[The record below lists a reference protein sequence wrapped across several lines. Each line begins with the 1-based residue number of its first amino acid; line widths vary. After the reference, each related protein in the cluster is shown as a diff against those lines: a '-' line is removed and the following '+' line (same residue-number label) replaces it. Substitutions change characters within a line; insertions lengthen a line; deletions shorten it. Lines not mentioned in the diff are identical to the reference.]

1 MLHFLIF
8 LHERDTGQERSFPG
22 PTSSSVPCAQ
32 NTAHLLAYR
41 LQFLWPSSQGR
52 WLRGLQH
59 HPSSQAGKRAGGE
72 SGVGLQ
78 RLARETRARK
88 AGRAGCPGARLGQ
101 VTWRQIGLLLTH
113 ASHQYPEPAWRG
125 ISKQSHNWVL
135 LRPCQNTQAH
145 ISNRRVINL
154 IGPSSRISAFWQ
166 ASAGAEEVR
175 GQVWGSAGRRP
186 LQPDTP
192 ECAQSLSCISCHARD
207 QLCFLLERKAA
218 QRTRRGHNSVPR
230 AQPEIYTRVACQTE
244 RKPGTFQKCLTLS
257 LSAKRNP
264 TFQCSCQN
272 L

>member
-1 MLHFLIF
+1 MCPEYFSPAGLQTAVPLAFLTR
-8 LHERDTGQERSFPG
+8 EVAEGP
-22 PTSSSVPCAQ
+22 PTSPM
-32 NTAHLLAYR
+32 LAG
-41 LQFLWPSSQGR
+41 WKTSWGR
-52 WLRGLQH
+52 EW
-59 HPSSQAGKRAGGE
+59 
-72 SGVGLQ
+72 SGAL
-78 RLARETRARK
+78 RLAREACTRK
-88 AGRAGCPGARLGQ
+88 AGQAGCPGARLGQ
-101 VTWRQIGLLLTH
+101 VTWRQMGLLLMH

-135 LRPCQNTQAH
+135 LRPRQNTQAH

-166 ASAGAEEVR
+166 ASSGAEEVR

-192 ECAQSLSCISCHARD
+192 ECAQSLSWISCHARD
-207 QLCFLLERKAA
+207 QRYFLLERKAA